1 MSTYVYIN
9 MYIYVNDL
17 QSLSGEGSGRR
28 VGRGAALAAGR
39 AGLAGGR
46 GEPPHAGVCFLPPRD
61 RLCRIRFPRL
71 SPLRGE
77 REKEREQ
84 VSPLSLSHFV
94 APSFALCL
102 LLHRCL
108 PLSPSPSCSVSVSF
122 FLILSLCLWLRRSL
136 FFLLPRYLSLSFS
149 PSFSPFVSFLPRS
162 LSLCLTPSFCF
173 SVSFSLVPSIYF
185 FLPRSISASLS
196 PPSLTFSFCLVFSF
210 LFLPCSLSMSLSP
223 SFSLSSSFS
232 LVLSLYLFPS
242 HALSLSP
249 LPPSPLQLPT
259 DRPLRLLSCLR
270 ELVVTID

>member
-1 MSTYVYIN
+1 MFDGV
-9 MYIYVNDL
+9 
-17 QSLSGEGSGRR
+17 GSGRR
-28 VGRGAALAAGR
+28 AGRGGALAAGR

-46 GEPPHAGVCFLPPRD
+46 GGSPHASVCFLPPRD
-61 RLCRIRFPRL
+61 RLCRSRFPHL

-94 APSFALCL
+94 ASSFALCL

-108 PLSPSPSCSVSVSF
+108 PLSPSPSCSLSVSF
-122 FLILSLCLWLRRSL
+122 S
-136 FFLLPRYLSLSFS
+136 SFS
-149 PSFSPFVSFLPRS
+149 PSVSGSVALSFSCSLVISRFLFLPRS
-162 LSLCLTPSFCF
+162 LRLSLFCLVLSVSLAPSFSF
-173 SVSFSLVPSIYF
+173 SVSFSLVPSIYL
-185 FLPRSISASLS
+185 FLPRSLSPSLS
-196 PPSLTFSFCLVFSF
+196 PPSLSFSFCLVLSF
-210 LFLPCSLSMSLSP
+210 FLSLPCSSLPMSLSP

-249 LPPSPLQLPT
+249 LPPSPLHLPT